1 MHTVSKDT
9 VLSVKGVSFAIKTNE
24 ILRDISFT
32 SCSGD
37 LLAVMGPSG
46 SGKTTLLNV
55 VAGRQQLTS
64 GEITLSGLQFG
75 KQLRRRLG
83 FVLQHDVFF
92 SNLTLWETLYFTA
105 MIRLPESVPKEEKLQ
120 RLEEIIDV
128 LDIRKCKNTVIGD
141 MFIRGLSG
149 GEKKRASIACE
160 LLTDPDILLLDEPT
174 SGLDSSTA
182 LSLIGQLKGFASRYN
197 KTVIVTIHQPS
208 SQIYH
213 IFDALLLLAHGQ
225 VAYFGQAHEKPLEFL
240 QRLGHIC
247 DPLYNPA
254 DFLCAPHPQPISD
267 GKLNNGFIADQGFNG
282 DLKRNESHTLILPRK
297 YSTNTIVTLDDVDL
311 DYVQNKQT
319 RWPTDFWTQFKM
331 LTWRN
336 YKQSKSRIFEY
347 HDLMH
352 FAVMAAVAGVLFF
365 QIPKDADV
373 FRDRMGLI
381 FFCVT
386 FWTFEPA
393 IQAIL
398 TFPTERGIISKER
411 AAGAYRLS
419 AYYLA
424 KTVSELPLKIVVPS
438 LFYTFVF
445 WMSGLGNVRQ
455 FFMTWPILMLSVFSA
470 QGLGLLIGALFTNM
484 KASMLSGNT
493 VILVSLLFSG
503 FITQR
508 FPWWMDWARYIS
520 HIQYP
525 LSAITIITLQ
535 GLEPI
540 SCLSTSVSR
549 YQTCL
554 HDVNATV
561 TSGDILKEAGI
572 VLPLHCYIS
581 TLACL
586 LVILRVLVY
595 VVLRVHR

>member
-1 MHTVSKDT
+1 
-9 VLSVKGVSFAIKTNE
+9 
-24 ILRDISFT
+24 
-32 SCSGD
+32 
-37 LLAVMGPSG
+37 
-46 SGKTTLLNV
+46 
-55 VAGRQQLTS
+55 GRQQLTS

-92 SNLTLWETLYFTA
+92 SNLTLWETLY
-105 MIRLPESVPKEEKLQ
+105 
-120 RLEEIIDV
+120 V
-128 LDIRKCKNTVIGD
+128 LIGD

-254 DFLCAPHPQPISD
+254 DFLCASVHIPNSVWPGTYTSTSD
-267 GKLNNGFIADQGFNG
+267 N
-282 DLKRNESHTLILPRK
+282 TVILSD
-297 YSTNTIVTLDDVDL
+297 STNTIVTLDDVDL

-373 FRDRMGLI
+373 FRDRMGL
-381 FFCVT
+381 FL
-386 FWTFEPA
+386 
-393 IQAIL
+393 IL
-398 TFPTERGIISKER
+398 ISVPTERGIISKER

-470 QGLGLLIGALFTNM
+470 QVCKL
-484 KASMLSGNT
+484 
-493 VILVSLLFSG
+493 LLFKPYEA
-503 FITQR
+503 
-508 FPWWMDWARYIS
+508 FPD
-520 HIQYP
+520 
-525 LSAITIITLQ
+525 L
-535 GLEPI
+535 
-540 SCLSTSVSR
+540 
-549 YQTCL
+549 
-554 HDVNATV
+554 
-561 TSGDILKEAGI
+561 
-572 VLPLHCYIS
+572 
-581 TLACL
+581 
-586 LVILRVLVY
+586 
-595 VVLRVHR
+595 